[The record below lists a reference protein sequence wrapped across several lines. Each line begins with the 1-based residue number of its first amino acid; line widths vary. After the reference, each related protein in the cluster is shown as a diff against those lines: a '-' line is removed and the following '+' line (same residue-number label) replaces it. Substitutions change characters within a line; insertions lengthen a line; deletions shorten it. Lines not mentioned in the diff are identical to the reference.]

1 MRLGLDCSR
10 FGSCFWPEKIFLL
23 EWETECRTKSFLDS
37 YDFHFFRQHVT
48 LTYVSA
54 GFCQRIFSTDPW
66 VVVSKRYTLWPHRVG
81 GNRKRC
87 QQSTNADQKSIE
99 TVFSI
104 VICCQCGDK
113 WQSKTLFLTIFLST
127 FLDSVDVFRLPPTW
141 CDSVFSS
148 RLHLDFGCAPFLDDL
163 PCWWQNVR
171 SLASS

>member
-1 MRLGLDCSR
+1 MQD
-10 FGSCFWPEKIFLL
+10 KIL
-23 EWETECRTKSFLDS
+23 LDS

-54 GFCQRIFSTDPW
+54 GFCQRTFSTDPW

-113 WQSKTLFLTIFLST
+113 WQSKTVSN
-127 FLDSVDVFRLPPTW
+127 
-141 CDSVFSS
+141 
-148 RLHLDFGCAPFLDDL
+148 DF
-163 PCWWQNVR
+163 
-171 SLASS
+171 